1 MSVYFFLCTVVA
13 PKCESLLQC
22 CNMKYYIP
30 CTCNPSQLC
39 KGDQFQT
46 QAGQEDLEYH
56 STIEMLGPRE
66 NVLLFRAPPSQ

>member
-1 MSVYFFLCTVVA
+1 
-13 PKCESLLQC
+13 
-22 CNMKYYIP
+22 MKYYIP